1 MSISSCVP
9 AITKRLNNY
18 LATCTNTRYQEQVH
32 HITTNTNDTLN
43 CYEQLWKDPI
53 ANSYLKIELIMF
65 LVVVVVDYS
74 FLSFLIY
81 LNIQSKNS
89 IIIVSSLWPFFR
101 WLLSMFVCLS
111 GSWHWWKNAK
121 YGLVTVW
128 TARGLAPF
136 LDHHHA
142 HFDVDY
148 IIACTNY
155 KVLRTKYFTLLK
167 IHVHNS
173 LLSFQK
179 KNITW
184 FWYPQANL

>member
-1 MSISSCVP
+1 MTTYMMQRMLEIPACWHCLMLSQQVLKNAYMSISGCVP

-32 HITTNTNDTLN
+32 YITTNTNDTLN

-65 LVVVVVDYS
+65 LVVVVDYS

-128 TARGLAPF
+128 TARGLALF
-136 LDHHHA
+136 W
-142 HFDVDY
+142 
-148 IIACTNY
+148 IIIM
-155 KVLRTKYFTLLK
+155 LILTL
-167 IHVHNS
+167 
-173 LLSFQK
+173 
-179 KNITW
+179 ITS
-184 FWYPQANL
+184 